1 MTTVTL
7 SPKFQ
12 LVIPQDVRESLNLK
26 PGIKMSVFKLGR
38 SIQIVP
44 VPTLAELQNELRGCG
59 SDIADEPERF

>member
-26 PGIKMSVFKLGR
+26 PGTKMSVFKFGR

-59 SDIADEPERF
+59 SSIVDEPERF

>member
-44 VPTLAELQNELRGCG
+44 VPTLEELQLELRGCG
-59 SDIADEPERF
+59 SDITDDPERF